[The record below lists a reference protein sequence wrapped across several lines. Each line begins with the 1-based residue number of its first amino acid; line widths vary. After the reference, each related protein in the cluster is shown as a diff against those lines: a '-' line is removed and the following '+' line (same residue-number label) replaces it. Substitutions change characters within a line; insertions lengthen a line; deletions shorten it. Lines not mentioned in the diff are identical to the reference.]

1 MNARNLETLIKVHA
15 SFWIYFSIINFKPVR
30 KAFLTSSLSIVLQEI
45 NWDDESTPGSDAK

>member
-15 SFWIYFSIINFKPVR
+15 SFWIYFSIVNFKPVR